1 MLPSLMIIR
10 EYISKNGTSPFSKWF
25 NKLNSQAIKLHQ
37 EYKQRKKK

>member
-1 MLPSLMIIR
+1 MLLFLVIIR
-10 EYISKNGTSPFSKWF
+10 EYITDNGTNPFSKWF